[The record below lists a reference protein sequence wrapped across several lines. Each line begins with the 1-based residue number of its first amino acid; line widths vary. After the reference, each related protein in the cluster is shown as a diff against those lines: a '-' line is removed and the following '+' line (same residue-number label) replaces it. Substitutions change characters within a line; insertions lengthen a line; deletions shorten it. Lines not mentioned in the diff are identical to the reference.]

1 MNALLRIT
9 LAFVGGILLHGILPD
24 SFVGNIGYKVV
35 LGAVMVLS
43 ALLFLLLWFRK
54 SNRYFLGT
62 VSLLL
67 FMGLGWIRTPSLR
80 DNNDFSL
87 ITAYEAAVTSP
98 PETRAKTY
106 KVEVRMLKVQQQN
119 QWKPLSG
126 KVVLYIDKGAS
137 RPHYGDVLLIRG
149 APRLVEPPQ
158 NPAQFDYQ
166 KFLSYKQIF
175 HQHYLRS
182 TDFALTGERE
192 TQWLKEWAYSVS
204 EWSDAALRRLVP
216 FDREYAVAKAMI
228 LGLRDEMDNE
238 LVQAYSAA
246 GAVHV
251 LSVSGF
257 HVGIFVLLLAW
268 LLRFIKKRRHGLYLY
283 LGITLGIMWFYA
295 VLTGLSAPV
304 VRSALMVTILLLA
317 EPLGKTKNTKNALF
331 GSALILLVL
340 DPLLIYSVS
349 FQLSYAALGGIL
361 FWQPVLYQSF
371 AFKDW
376 FLDKIWEVSAA
387 ALTAQLATFPLAV
400 YYFHQF
406 PTYFLFVNPLVV
418 ALSIAMLYV
427 AFATIV
433 LSWIPFL
440 AIGLGWLLTTITWF
454 LNQVVILTE
463 KLPYSVL
470 ENLSFST
477 MELLLVYGIGGFLA
491 ALLYYRNVRWF
502 WGIGIASVI
511 LLMLQIV
518 EINTFNKQKWLV
530 VHAIPKQT
538 AISLINGQEAI
549 LAADSAFFQPDHKP
563 FNFYIKNFYTQQ
575 SINYIEEQPLGI
587 PATEVRRLPFGE
599 LIVWQGQK
607 ILLVEKPIAE
617 TVPLVADYV
626 LIRNTAFRK
635 SENIKAVFGNQK
647 LIFDNSNKFYVLDTL
662 QKQAMLQ
669 HLPWYF
675 VNQNGALVASF

>member
-1 MNALLRIT
+1 MNALLRYT
-9 LAFVGGILLHGILPD
+9 LAFVGGILLHGVLPET
-24 SFVGNIGYKVV
+24 SVGNIGYTFV
-35 LGAVMVLS
+35 LGAIM
-43 ALLFLLLWFRK
+43 ALILFLFVLLRFRK
-54 SNRYFLGT
+54 SNRYLLGVLT
-62 VSLLL
+62 ILL
-67 FMGLGWIRTPSLR
+67 FVGLGWVRTPPLYHT
-80 DNNDFSL
+80 NDFSHV
-87 ITAYEAAVTSP
+87 TAYEVAVTSP

-106 KVEVRMLKVQQQN
+106 KMEVMVLKVQQQN
-119 QWKPLSG
+119 QWHTMSDKIL
-126 KVVLYIDKGAS
+126 LYIDKGALK
-137 RPHYGDVLLIRG
+137 PHYGDVLLIRG
-149 APRLVEPPQ
+149 APRLVESSQ
-158 NPAQFDYQ
+158 NPAQFDYR

-175 HQHYLRS
+175 YQHYLRT
-182 TDFALTGERE
+182 TDFILTGERK
-192 TQWLKEWAYSVS
+192 TNWLKERAYAVS

-216 FDREYAVAKAMI
+216 LEREYAVAKAMI

-268 LLRFIKKRRHGLYLY
+268 LLRFIKKRRHGLSLY

-361 FWQPVLYQSF
+361 FLQPVLYQSLTF
-371 AFKDW
+371 QDW

-406 PTYFLFVNPLVV
+406 PTYFLLVNPLVA
-418 ALSIAMLYV
+418 ALSVAMLYV
-427 AFATIV
+427 AFATIT
-433 LSWIPFL
+433 LSWIPFM
-440 AIGLGWLLTTITWF
+440 AAGLGWLLTIITWL
-454 LNQVVILTE
+454 LNQAVIWTE

-470 ENLSFST
+470 GNLSFSKL
-477 MELLLVYGIGGFLA
+477 ELLLVCGIGGFITA
-491 ALLYYRNVRWF
+491 MLYYRNVRWF
-502 WGIGIASVI
+502 WGTAIASAV

-518 EINTFNKQKWLV
+518 EINTYNRQKWV
-530 VHAIPKQT
+530 TIHAIPKQT
-538 AISLINGQEAI
+538 AISLIEGREAT
-549 LAADSAFFQPDHKP
+549 LVADSAFFQPDHKP
-563 FNFYIKNFYTQQ
+563 FNFYIKNFYIEQ
-575 SINYIEEQPLGI
+575 SIHHIAEVPLGI
-587 PATEVRRLPFGE
+587 STAEIRRLPFGE
-599 LIVWQGQK
+599 LIVWQGRK
-607 ILLVEKPIAE
+607 ILLVEKPI
-617 TVPLVADYV
+617 TKKLPPIADYV

-635 SENIKAVFGNQK
+635 SDTIKAMFGDQK

-662 QKQAMLQ
+662 QKQATLQ
-669 HLPWYF
+669 RLPWYF
-675 VNQNGALVASF
+675 LKQNGALVARF